1 METNFYKDIKYK
13 KIIYRVLSFML
24 VVFLWHLLA
33 KHYNQSLILPAPEL
47 VFEKLWDDIRDVEV
61 LRNLMITLGRVLKGF
76 SFAFVIGVTFG
87 FLMGYFKPMEYIFG
101 NFIDAIRQVPMMAWV
116 PLTIIWFGIGDGPT
130 IFLIG
135 LSGVFPILLNTI
147 QGVKSVPKNYYY
159 AAESMGAS
167 KGRMFLDITLP
178 WAIPDILTG
187 SRLAVGIGWMSVI

>member
-47 VFEKLWDDIRDVEV
+47 VFEKLWDDTRDVEV